1 MISKFLEIFSRS
13 LEHFF
18 LTVGQNNFGNK
29 IPFTDVVNW
38 FLQLKNVIWISK
50 LGPNLQ
56 NLQKFAFTLKVSRF
70 LNILSNIDLFGE
82 WISALNINFA
92 EFLNIFWYR
101 VESKFKKFIFWKWI
115 NIALPLDRWADRWRL
130 SINQSFF
137 NFYYSLST
145 NHRTVL
151 PWFLDFS

>member
-1 MISKFLEIFSRS
+1 MLETSKKKFKRHSVTKKCSDLSLFEQIVLVISKFLEIFSRS

-56 NLQKFAFTLKVSRF
+56 NLQKFAFALKVSRF

-101 VESKFKKFIFWKWI
+101 VESKL
-115 NIALPLDRWADRWRL
+115 N
-130 SINQSFF
+130 
-137 NFYYSLST
+137 
-145 NHRTVL
+145 
-151 PWFLDFS
+151 